1 MSAPVDTWVISAL
14 LADDLLAL
22 NRATGII
29 RRRNLSISSVSLGP
43 SSRPG
48 TLRLTCIVSGDRGT
62 TDRLANALRKMVD
75 VREVMVYA
83 EADCTSREHALIRVR
98 ASPAQLSALLDAVSL
113 YEARIVEESPHELLI
128 EATGTGPF
136 MVSLL
141 RALEPFGIVDLA
153 RSGPLVVPGHPHPTE
168 AAGLSRASTASPRV
182 AAAIPA

>member
-1 MSAPVDTWVISAL
+1 MDTWVISAL

-29 RRRNLSISSVSLGP
+29 RRRNLPIGGLSLGP

-48 TLRLTCIVSGDRGT
+48 TLRLTCIVTSDRPT

-83 EADCTSREHALIRVR
+83 EADCTSREHALARVR
-98 ASPAQLSALLDAVSL
+98 VSPAQLSGLLDVVSL

-141 RALEPFGIVDLA
+141 RALEPFGILDLA
-153 RSGPLVVPGHPHPTE
+153 RSGPMVVPGPSPGE
-168 AAGLSRASTASPRV
+168 PAGLSRASTTSPRI
-182 AAAIPA
+182 AAALPA